1 MRFKPYTKQSII
13 TMPSAPRSKCRPQR
27 TGTIARGPAVA
38 NTHTSTNGSEAAP
51 RNKVTC
57 SGG

>member
-1 MRFKPYTKQSII
+1 MPKTKQPII
-13 TMPSAPRSKCRPQR
+13 SMPSTPRSRCSPQR

-38 NTHTSTNGSEAAP
+38 NTHTSTNGNEAPP